1 MWQRILDS
9 PRSTRT
15 HDNLQDKKAYLD
27 YIILRLH
34 GSVTNQ
40 MFQDELFEESPE
52 REEWSIIGR
61 KMDLMKKSESY
72 RGCLD

>member
-40 MFQDELFEESPE
+40 MFQNELFEESPE
-52 REEWSIIGR
+52 REEWSIIG
-61 KMDLMKKSESY
+61 MENGSY
-72 RGCLD
+72 EEEWKL

>member
-15 HDNLQDKKAYLD
+15 HDNLQDKKAYLG
-27 YIILRLH
+27 YIILILH
-34 GSVTNQ
+34 GSITNQ

-52 REEWSIIGR
+52 REEWSIIG
-61 KMDLMKKSESY
+61 MKNVSHEEEWT
-72 RGCLD
+72 L